1 MARLMNNWRG
11 WVGVALALSLAG
23 AVIIG
28 DLQLQNTV
36 KRAYVAALSD
46 AEHARSNLQ
55 DIDDLVGRTLAAI
68 ELSVVVADESGAVT
82 LDGLSR
88 RRLSLEVEAIAVS
101 AEVGLAEAL
110 DSTIHLDARLDTLG
124 TLSGTSPERLITPDA
139 ISLRGTIVEA
149 ASTARFLLAID
160 GPLSGDQIS
169 SMRGRLE
176 GAKSLGA
183 ELDERIV
190 GVVGT
195 LEGIRSAIRWR
206 IHLLALIA
214 LVALAWFGYEGW
226 RSAVA
231 RPSQGDKARNSTRP
245 DPD

>member
-1 MARLMNNWRG
+1 MARLVNNWRG
-11 WVGVALALSLAG
+11 WVGVALALSLAA
-23 AVIIG
+23 AVVVA

-36 KRAYVAALSD
+36 KQAYVAAVSD
-46 AEHARSNLQ
+46 AEQGRSNLQ

-68 ELSVVVADESGAVT
+68 ELSVLAADETGAVT
-82 LDGLSR
+82 LDALSR
-88 RRLSLEVEAIAVS
+88 RRLSLEVDAIAAS
-101 AEVGLAEAL
+101 AEVGLAQAL
-110 DSTIHLDARLDTLG
+110 DSTIDLDARLDTLA
-124 TLSGTSPERLITPDA
+124 TLSGNLPERLITPDA

-149 ASTARFLLAID
+149 ANTAQVLLAID
-160 GPLSGDQIS
+160 GPLSADQIGA
-169 SMRGRLE
+169 MRGRLD

-183 ELDERIV
+183 ELDNRIV

-195 LEGIRSAIRWR
+195 LDGIRSKIRWR

-214 LVALAWFGYEGW
+214 LAALAWFGYEGW

-231 RPSQGDKARNSTRP
+231 GPQTWAKPSDGAHP